1 MRNAS
6 ILECSHYIIINKGV
20 KFTQFHATKIWT
32 LENAHFII
40 EENVNTA
47 EIVFFMLCLRLVDYN
62 RNILLSLAPA
72 HSVYQVL
79 HT

>member
-79 HT
+79 HV